1 MKQVFVVVVAD
12 VVVVIFV
19 VADTLKSLHQHYL
32 VRRRYVFT
40 VS

>member
-1 MKQVFVVVVAD
+1 MKQVFVVVAD
-12 VVVVIFV
+12 VVVVVV

-32 VRRRYVFT
+32 VRRQYVFT